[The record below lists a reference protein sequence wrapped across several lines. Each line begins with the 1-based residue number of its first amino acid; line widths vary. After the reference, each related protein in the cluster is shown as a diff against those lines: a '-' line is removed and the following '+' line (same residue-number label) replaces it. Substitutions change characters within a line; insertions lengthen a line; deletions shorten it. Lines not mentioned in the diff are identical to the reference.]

1 MKNFVGKILFVIII
15 VTYGCKEEFQLS
27 NDDTNNLFVVEGF
40 ITNEPGPYTIKIS
53 TSSQVDDPQVYPITN
68 CMVTI
73 YDNTGY
79 YEQLTETEPGVYST
93 HEIRGEIGN
102 SYKISIITSDDKE
115 YVSEFQEMLTP
126 VEIDTVFAKVEYHES
141 DENSF
146 KNPGYQFYVN
156 TKPSSQSENYYLWT
170 LNETYE
176 YTVDY
181 TVFDI
186 TQVDDRNEEF
196 IRDFTPL
203 YRCWITNDIRK
214 IYTAETT
221 SLSSSLILN
230 KGLHFVNTETK
241 KLTHRYSLLLK
252 QYTIDKTSYTFWRG
266 IENQISGENFLFL
279 TQPFNIK
286 GGIVNKNDSTETVL
300 GHFTVASVNEKR
312 IFINRPNVSFSY
324 EICYVI
330 LPKDDWGNAADEY
343 GLIYLVKTYNDLVGA
358 IKPHCLDCT
367 FYGGD
372 NNKPDFWID

>member
-15 VTYGCKEEFQLS
+15 VTYGCKEEIQLS
-27 NDDTNNLFVVEGF
+27 YNDTNELFVVEGF

-68 CMVTI
+68 CTITI

-79 YEQLTETEPGVYST
+79 YEKLSEVEPGVYNT
-93 HEIRGEIGN
+93 NEIQGEIGN

-115 YVSEFQEMLTP
+115 YVSEYQEILTP
-126 VEIDTVFAKVEYHES
+126 VEIDTVFAKIEYHES
-141 DENSF
+141 DVNSY

-156 TKPSSQSENYYLWT
+156 TKQSSQSENYYLWT

-203 YRCWITNDIRK
+203 YRCWKTNDIKK
-214 IYTAETT
+214 IYTAETA
-221 SLSSSLILN
+221 SLSSSFISD
-230 KGLHFVNTETK
+230 KSLHFVNAETK
-241 KLTHRYSLLLK
+241 KLTNRYSLLLK
-252 QYTIDKTSYTFWRG
+252 QYTIDKVSYTFWKG

-279 TQPFNIK
+279 TQPYNIK
-286 GGIVNKNDSTETVL
+286 GGIVNINDSTETVL
-300 GHFTVASVNEKR
+300 GHFTVASVDEKR
-312 IFINRPNVSFSY
+312 IFVNRPNVSFSY
-324 EICYVI
+324 EICWVI

-343 GLIYLVKTYNDLVGA
+343 GLVYLVKTFNDLVGS
-358 IKPHCLDCT
+358 IEPHCLDCR
-367 FYGGD
+367 FEGGD
-372 NNKPDFWID
+372 VNKPDFWID